1 MYDAGSDSET
11 RRVMVEMAGTFML
24 SADLLAEEGSSE
36 VKLPTASSVPV
47 GGTELLD
54 TIPAMVEELPNK
66 VEEARADSVEAR
78 GVPVEFSG
86 TENETALGPTSVE
99 LFDDSVDADTAVR
112 EALSPGTEVF
122 AKMLAGTVELRVGRL
137 VDEGP
142 EDVARVSRWFS
153 YGMCQRG
160 YCEQ

>member
-24 SADLLAEEGSSE
+24 STDLLAEEGSSE

-66 VEEARADSVEAR
+66 VGEARADGVEAR

-86 TENETALGPTSVE
+86 IENETALGPTSVE
-99 LFDDSVDADTAVR
+99 LVDADTTVR

-122 AKMLAGTVELRVGRL
+122 AKMLVGTVELLVGRL

-160 YCEQ
+160 YREQ